1 MIDCETVL
9 RFFARRQST
18 VCDAPSF
25 KQREYRERKHQ
36 DDQRIKLKSCA
47 PVELTQVNK
56 RPCHPA
62 AGTCEPRKG
71 MEEAGDRQ
79 IWMGEW
85 VKPKC
90 EIANANRD
98 EAQDERCAEQCNA
111 ITGIELAP
119 RF

>member
-1 MIDCETVL
+1 
-9 RFFARRQST
+9 
-18 VCDAPSF
+18 
-25 KQREYRERKHQ
+25 
-36 DDQRIKLKSCA
+36 
-47 PVELTQVNK
+47 
-56 RPCHPA
+56 
-62 AGTCEPRKG
+62 

-119 RF
+119 RS